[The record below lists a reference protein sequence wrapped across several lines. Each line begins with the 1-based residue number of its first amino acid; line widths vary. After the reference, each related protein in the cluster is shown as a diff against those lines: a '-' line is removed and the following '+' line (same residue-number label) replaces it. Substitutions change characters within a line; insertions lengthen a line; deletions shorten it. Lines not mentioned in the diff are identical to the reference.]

1 MERWSGRPAKSRH
14 SPFSP
19 FFLCPS
25 ASSQICTTLLFLFPF
40 LYVQGTVPFSTL
52 TLDYIWWPQC
62 LAHKRCSL
70 CEQEGR
76 AHALSFSVLCGV
88 TASLAFLVFSF
99 SCVFFF
105 FGNIMGIV
113 CKTHCTASLSCGSAH
128 GPSPLDLLSH
138 PPLECTAGSFQ
149 MSHSKSTAVC
159 RLLHCGA
166 LPAKRGEYLHHYGHV
181 FHMTIFNGHG
191 YTSWDWQ
198 NR

>member
-1 MERWSGRPAKSRH
+1 MGGRRNLGIVLFLLSLSFCLIANLYHSHFYSPFYMYRAQSLSLH
-14 SPFSP
+14 SPLIISGGP
-19 FFLCPS
+19 LN
-25 ASSQICTTLLFLFPF
+25 
-40 LYVQGTVPFSTL
+40 
-52 TLDYIWWPQC
+52 PQC

-99 SCVFFF
+99 LCVVFFF

-166 LPAKRGEYLHHYGHV
+166 LPAK
-181 FHMTIFNGHG
+181 
-191 YTSWDWQ
+191 
-198 NR
+198 

>member
-1 MERWSGRPAKSRH
+1 MGGRRNLGIVLFLLSLSFCLIANLYHSHFYSPFYMYRAQSLSLH
-14 SPFSP
+14 SPLIISGGP
-19 FFLCPS
+19 LN
-25 ASSQICTTLLFLFPF
+25 
-40 LYVQGTVPFSTL
+40 
-52 TLDYIWWPQC
+52 PQC

-99 SCVFFF
+99 LCVVFFFF

-166 LPAKRGEYLHHYGHV
+166 LPAK
-181 FHMTIFNGHG
+181 
-191 YTSWDWQ
+191 
-198 NR
+198 